1 MNIRER
7 SRELGR
13 SLTRYV
19 HARIRSGQLQ
29 PGDKLPAERE
39 LAEMFGGSRGA
50 IRRALLELESEGL
63 IGREVGR
70 GTFIKAGPM
79 LRAAS
84 VPPSPAHQG
93 SALTT
98 FEQVVRLASPSD
110 AFELR
115 LAVEPAMLEQVALR
129 ASASDLDGMARCLEQ
144 GRMAVS
150 VEDLE
155 HWDDRLHRSMA
166 AATRN
171 PMFIAAYEIISAVRL
186 GAEWGALRR
195 RAFTEALRRRS
206 YDDHFAIIQ
215 ALRDRDP
222 STARAI
228 LTDHLQRWRDLSFRS
243 GAETNVAQDARSTA
257 GPL

>member
-7 SRELGR
+7 SRELGKA
-13 SLTRYV
+13 LTRYV
-19 HARIRSGQLQ
+19 HARLQAGQLQ
-29 PGDKLPAERE
+29 AGDRLPAERE

-50 IRRALLELESEGL
+50 IRRALLEMENEGL

-70 GTFIKAGPM
+70 GTFIKAAAM
-79 LRAAS
+79 LRPS
-84 VPPSPAHQG
+84 SMPPGREPEA

-129 ASASDLDGMARCLEQ
+129 ASSSDLADMTHCLEQ
-144 GRMAVS
+144 GRLAVS

-155 HWDDRLHRSMA
+155 HWDNRLHRTMA

-171 PMFIAAYEIISAVRL
+171 PMFVAAYEIISAVRL

-195 RAFTEALRRRS
+195 RAFTEVLRRRS
-206 YDDHFAIIQ
+206 YDDHAAIIQ
-215 ALRDRDP
+215 ALRDRDAG
-222 STARAI
+222 TARAI
-228 LTDHLQRWRDLSFRS
+228 LTDHLQRWRDLSFRP
-243 GAETNVAQDARSTA
+243 GVEADAARVREETA
-257 GPL
+257 